1 MVSHFVDKPRERM
14 GNPFE
19 VSVREIAEMV
29 IRIFGSGSELVFEP
43 LSEDDLKRSCP
54 DIR

>member
-1 MVSHFVDKPRERM
+1 M

-19 VSVREIAEMV
+19 VSVREIAEKV
-29 IRIFGSGSELVFEP
+29 ISIFGSGSELVFEP
-43 LSEDDLKRSCP
+43 LPEDDPKPRRP

>member
-1 MVSHFVDKPRERM
+1 M

-29 IRIFGSGSELVFEP
+29 IRIFGSGSELVFDP
-43 LSEDDLKRSCP
+43 LPEDDLKRRCP